1 MSCAFPKQKGAR
13 TARPPPHVTCFNPR
27 DKTVTNFKRGWNWVA
42 DGRAASAFFRITT
55 AESGERPN
63 RVRHAKSVR
72 RWQRTERQRAKRAA
86 ERRPGKAESKNKQER
101 NGNAERE
108 IRTRTPSRSRRWWDS
123 SSSFCIAAASSHVRG
138 AAMARRPEK
147 DDQATIT
154 QRKDE
159 NAVTRVVG
167 IAFFFCCRRVL

>member
-1 MSCAFPKQKGAR
+1 
-13 TARPPPHVTCFNPR
+13 
-27 DKTVTNFKRGWNWVA
+27 
-42 DGRAASAFFRITT
+42 
-55 AESGERPN
+55 
-63 RVRHAKSVR
+63 
-72 RWQRTERQRAKRAA
+72 
-86 ERRPGKAESKNKQER
+86 
-101 NGNAERE
+101 
-108 IRTRTPSRSRRWWDS
+108 
-123 SSSFCIAAASSHVRG
+123 VRG